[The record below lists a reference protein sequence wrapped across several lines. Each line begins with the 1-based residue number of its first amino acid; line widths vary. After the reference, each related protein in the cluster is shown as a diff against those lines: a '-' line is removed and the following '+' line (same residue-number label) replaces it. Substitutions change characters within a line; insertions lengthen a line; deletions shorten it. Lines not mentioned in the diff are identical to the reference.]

1 MYKIKITKD
10 SCYTGHIDTYTV
22 EQEEDSVIIT
32 HSGEGFSNYDLPS
45 DIVKISLKEFKSIGD
60 VFENINFDTILKE
73 SDVLNGYDGWIL
85 ECTISN
91 GMTKASVS
99 LWCPEVDPVKPETT
113 KLLKACEK
121 ICALVGDEL

>member
-1 MYKIKITKD
+1 MYKIKISKD

-22 EQEEDSVIIT
+22 EQEEDSVIII
-32 HSGEGFSNYDLPS
+32 HSGVGFSNYDLPS

-99 LWCPEVDPVKPETT
+99 LWCPEVDPAKTETT
-113 KLLKACEK
+113 KLLQACEK

>member
-22 EQEEDSVIIT
+22 EQEEDSVVIT

-60 VFENINFDTILKE
+60 VFENINFDAILKE

-99 LWCPEVDPVKPETT
+99 LWCPEVDPAKPETT
-113 KLLKACEK
+113 KLLQACEK
-121 ICALVGDEL
+121 IWALVGDEL